1 MPHWPHRIVAFVVF
15 AVLLAGCATIPP
27 DAPSREND
35 DFADRY
41 VLSGPSGTV
50 TGSNLDAT
58 LEAGEPFELRS
69 TVWLRSVWW
78 SWTAPASGAYA
89 FDTVGSGFDT
99 VLGVYTG
106 NVVTALE
113 VVGEND
119 DAPGLSLRSRV
130 AFEAVGGTTYH
141 VAVGSWA
148 SSSSGAITLNW
159 GPVD

>member
-1 MPHWPHRIVAFVVF
+1 MTHWPHRIVAFAVF
-15 AVLLAGCATIPP
+15 AVLLAGCAAAPP
-27 DAPSREND
+27 DVPSGDND
-35 DFADRY
+35 DFADRNA
-41 VLSGPSGTV
+41 LSGPTGTV
-50 TGSNLDAT
+50 AGSNLEAT

-78 SWTAPASGAYA
+78 TWTAPASGAYA
-89 FDTVGSGFDT
+89 FDTVGSDFDT

-119 DAPGLSLRSRV
+119 DAVGLQSRV
-130 AFEAVGGTTYH
+130 AFEAAIGTTYH

-148 SSSSGAITLNW
+148 PSSTGAIVLNW